1 MADVVG
7 PEVRATAS
15 AQRRF
20 RRHGRLSLL
29 GVHGRERERRQRDG
43 HVRNGRSRRERETR
57 LDHRDR
63 LAGKR
68 ARQLVRPGEARPL
81 TSVAVLAERRLRLG
95 VRQDQHLVV
104 HLQRPTSHLDINR
117 QV

>member
-1 MADVVG
+1 MADVDE

-15 AQRRF
+15 AQCRF

-29 GVHGRERERRQRDG
+29 GVHGSERERRQRDG
-43 HVRNGRSRRERETR
+43 NVRNGRGRRERETG

-63 LAGKR
+63 LARKR
-68 ARQLVRPGEARPL
+68 ARQLVRPGQARAL
-81 TSVAVLAERRLRLG
+81 TSVAVLAERGLRLG

-104 HLQRPTSHLDINR
+104 HLQ
-117 QV
+117 